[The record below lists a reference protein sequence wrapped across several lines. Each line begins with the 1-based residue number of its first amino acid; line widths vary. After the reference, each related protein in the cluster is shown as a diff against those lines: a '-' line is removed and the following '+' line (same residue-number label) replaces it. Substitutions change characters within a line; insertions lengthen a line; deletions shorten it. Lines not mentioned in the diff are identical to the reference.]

1 MKSVQRGSVA
11 GLLEL
16 ILILIGATLTGLL
29 LGWTFQVTVFG
40 VDLKVTSIGRVLVLG
55 MLLFVV
61 LLVISDRARATARG
75 WFGSPAGC
83 FTLVSVFA
91 FVMSLG
97 PRIDSHGRT
106 IGGWN
111 VYAAFYDFVPG
122 FDGLRVPAR
131 FAMIAALGLATL
143 AGLGAALFERRRHG
157 LAWLAL
163 LALLIVAES
172 WAAPI
177 PVNINSTDYEQAGLV
192 PLPATVARGS
202 GGPVVYRFL
211 AGLPPSSALIELPF
225 GEVAFETRYMFYSTL
240 HWRRLVNGYS
250 GGAPAQHSLWA
261 ERFRD
266 VLDRPQPAWQAVV
279 ESRATHIVVHE
290 GSYLEGGG
298 QQISEW
304 VRAHGGRELAV
315 FGSDRVFS
323 VD

>member
-1 MKSVQRGSVA
+1 
-11 GLLEL
+11 
-16 ILILIGATLTGLL
+16 
-29 LGWTFQVTVFG
+29 
-40 VDLKVTSIGRVLVLG
+40 
-55 MLLFVV
+55 
-61 LLVISDRARATARG
+61 
-75 WFGSPAGC
+75 
-83 FTLVSVFA
+83 
-91 FVMSLG
+91 
-97 PRIDSHGRT
+97 
-106 IGGWN
+106 

-143 AGLGAALFERRRHG
+143 AGLGAALFELRRHG

-163 LALLIVAES
+163 SALLIVAES

-177 PVNINSTDYEQAGLV
+177 PVNINSTDYEQAGLA
-192 PLPATVARGS
+192 PLPGTVPRGS
-202 GGPVVYRFL
+202 GDPMVYRFL
-211 AGLPPSSALIELPF
+211 AGLPPSSAVIELPF
-225 GEVAFETRYMFYSTL
+225 GEVAFEARYMFYSTL

-250 GGAPAQHSLWA
+250 GGAPAQYSLWA
-261 ERFRD
+261 DRFKD

-290 GSYLEGGG
+290 GSYLEGRGH
-298 QQISEW
+298 QISEW